1 MSVESLKISIAQR
14 VLNIV
19 NTSIL
24 EQIDQ
29 LLIQKNIIGY
39 DVEGNPIS
47 EQEYIADLNRI
58 NSDIDSGNTVL
69 YSSKEVKQR
78 IIDANNLV

>member
-39 DVEGNPIS
+39 DVEGNPIN
-47 EQEYIADLNRI
+47 EEDYIADLNRI
-58 NSDIDSGNTVL
+58 NSDIDNGNTVL
-69 YSSKEVKQR
+69 HSSKEVKQR